1 MKWSEAL
8 STGVALLDEQHKT
21 LFRMSD
27 DYREALAAGK
37 GARVYKVMLDSLY
50 VYARSHFGSEE
61 QCMHRSHC
69 PAAAANADAHG
80 RFLAV
85 LAEYRQRYAVSGYR
99 EDEAARLV
107 DFIDGWLAGH
117 IGGIDVQLK
126 PCVEASP
133 PV

>member
-8 STGVALLDEQHKT
+8 STGVTLLDEQHKT

-27 DYREALAAGK
+27 DYREAIAAGK
-37 GARVYKVMLDSLY
+37 GERVYKVMLDSLRA
-50 VYARSHFGSEE
+50 YARGHFGSEE
-61 QCMHRSHC
+61 QCMHRYHC

-85 LAEYRQRYAVSGYR
+85 LAEYQQRYAASGYR
-99 EDEAARLV
+99 EDEAVRLV

-117 IGGIDVQLK
+117 IGAIDVQLK
-126 PCVEASP
+126 ACVETRP
-133 PV
+133 PA